1 MKRMFFAVTATLA
14 LAAPFAAQAQV
25 TQTFRYDGQGRVSG
39 VATALPAGSRTAS
52 YGYDDANNRTARSQL
67 DRGSSAFTSTL
78 PSGST
83 LVPTQR
89 LLSPNGQ
96 VEFKFEQDGNV
107 VLRQSSTVLWQS
119 STDNGAGLR
128 LQMLTGGNL
137 VLYDPGGTALWA
149 TATNGN
155 SGAYLEVRN
164 DGTAVIL
171 NSAGT
176 TVLWEVP

>member
-52 YGYDDANNRTARSQL
+52 YGYDDADNRTARSQM
-67 DRGSSAFTSTL
+67 DTGNAAFTSSL
-78 PSGST
+78 PSGNN

-96 VEFKFEQDGNV
+96 VEFKFEQDGNI
-107 VLRQSSTVLWQS
+107 VLRQGSTVLWQS
-119 STDNGAGLR
+119 STANGAGLS
-128 LQMLTGGNL
+128 LQMLPDGNL
-137 VLYDPGGTALWA
+137 VLYDPGDTAIWGSQ
-149 TATNGN
+149 TGGN
-155 SGAYLEVRN
+155 AGANLEVRN